1 MKHLKCL
8 FMMLFAVLAFASCD
22 ELTDDKDKEPTFSDY
37 FQMKITNCERVGDN
51 LQVNFTLKNISGEN
65 LPQVQL
71 NGVSAFDMCQDNL
84 GNTYYSDISFGSNWM
99 GSVRTS
105 MSKGETINGSFL
117 ITNFNASSKANKLNL
132 IFECSC
138 SALNFN
144 GRGEIDKINIRDN
157 RILSNGICTND
168 LGLAYTLE
176 HVNKKTI
183 DGQNV
188 VDVTFSVQNNTG
200 EDLQNFQL
208 NTGGTYL
215 QDNTGKQYNCE
226 ISYDGSTF
234 YTSVQGKLLD
244 AASRQFTFRIYNV
257 NSNAR
262 TFDFKLACSATDYP
276 FGNGTVDFY
285 DIPVSYLGN

>member
-1 MKHLKCL
+1 
-8 FMMLFAVLAFASCD
+8 MMLFAVLAFASCD

-51 LQVNFTLKNISGEN
+51 LQVNFTLKNVSGEN

-99 GSVRTS
+99 GTVRTS
-105 MSKGETINGSFL
+105 MSKGETITGSFL
-117 ITNFNASSKANKLNL
+117 IKNFNASSKANKLNL
-132 IFECSC
+132 IFGCSC

-168 LGLAYTLE
+168 LALAYTLE
-176 HVNKKTI
+176 KVQKKTI
-183 DGQNV
+183 NGKSV
-188 VDVTFSVQNNTG
+188 VDITFSVQNNTG
-200 EDLQNFQL
+200 EDLQNFQISA
-208 NTGGTYL
+208 GSFSSYP
-215 QDNTGKQYNCE
+215 QDNTGKQYYNSE
-226 ISYDGSTF
+226 ISFDGYTF
-234 YTSVQGKLLD
+234 KGAVSCKLLD
-244 AASRQFTFRIYNV
+244 SNSQQYTFRLYDV
-257 NSNAR
+257 NSKAT

-285 DIPVSYLGN
+285 DIPVTYQSN

>member
-1 MKHLKCL
+1 
-8 FMMLFAVLAFASCD
+8 MMLFAVLAFASCD

-71 NGVSAFDMCQDNL
+71 NGASAFDMCQDNL
-84 GNTYYSDISFGSNWM
+84 GNTYCSDISFGSNWM

-144 GRGEIDKINIRDN
+144 GRGEIDKLNVKDN
-157 RILSNGICTND
+157 RVLSNGICTND
-168 LGLAYTLE
+168 LALAYTLE

>member
-1 MKHLKCL
+1 
-8 FMMLFAVLAFASCD
+8 MMLFAVLAFASCD

-71 NGVSAFDMCQDNL
+71 NGASVFDMCQDNL
-84 GNTYYSDISFGSNWM
+84 GNTYYSNISFGSNWM
-99 GSVRTS
+99 ESVRTS
-105 MSKGETINGSFL
+105 MSKGETITGSFL

-144 GRGEIDKINIRDN
+144 GRGEIDKIKIQDN

-176 HVNKKTI
+176 KVQKKTI
-183 DGQNV
+183 NGKSV
-188 VDVTFSVQNNTG
+188 VDFTFSVQNNTG
-200 EDLQNFQL
+200 EDLQNFQISA
-208 NTGGTYL
+208 GSFSSYP
-215 QDNTGKQYNCE
+215 QDNTGKQYYNSE
-226 ISYDGSTF
+226 ISFDGYTF
-234 YTSVQGKLLD
+234 KGAVFCKLLD
-244 AASRQFTFRIYNV
+244 SSSQQYTFRLYDV
-257 NSNAR
+257 NSKAT

-285 DIPVSYLGN
+285 DIPVSYLVN

>member
-1 MKHLKCL
+1 
-8 FMMLFAVLAFASCD
+8 MMLFAVLAFASCD

-71 NGVSAFDMCQDNL
+71 NGASAFDRCQDNL

-105 MSKGETINGSFL
+105 MSKGETITGSFL

-138 SALNFN
+138 SALDFY
-144 GRGEIDKINIRDN
+144 GRGEIDKIKIQDN

-176 HVNKKTI
+176 KVQKKTI
-183 DGQNV
+183 NGRSA
-188 VDVTFSVQNNTG
+188 VDFTFSVQNNTG
-200 EDLQNFQL
+200 EDLQNFQIG
-208 NTGGTYL
+208 TGGYPYP
-215 QDNTGKQYNCE
+215 QDNTGKEYSISE
-226 ISYDGSTF
+226 ISFDGYTF
-234 YTSVQGKLLD
+234 KGAVSCKLLD
-244 AASRQFTFRIYNV
+244 SASQQYTLRIYDV
-257 NSNAR
+257 NANAS
-262 TFDFKLACSATDYP
+262 TFDFKLGCRATDYP

>member
-1 MKHLKCL
+1 
-8 FMMLFAVLAFASCD
+8 MMLFAVLAFASCD

-65 LPQVQL
+65 LPQVQF
-71 NGVSAFDMCQDNL
+71 GGSGSESEDNL
-84 GNTYYSDISFGSNWM
+84 GNRYGSELSLGSDWHYSVS
-99 GSVRTS
+99 TS
-105 MSKGETINGSFL
+105 MGKGETITGSFL
-117 ITNFNASSKANKLNL
+117 IRNFNASSKANKLNL
-132 IFECSC
+132 AFNCS
-138 SALNFN
+138 SAALNFD
-144 GRGEIDKINIRDN
+144 GVGEIKNLKVKDN
-157 RILSNGICTND
+157 RVLSNGICTND
-168 LGLAYTLE
+168 LALAYTLE

-200 EDLQNFQL
+200 EDLQDFQL
-208 NTGGTYL
+208 YTGGTYP
-215 QDNTGKQYNCE
+215 QDNTGKQYNYWK

-244 AASRQFTFRIYNV
+244 SASQQYTLRIYDV
-257 NSNAR
+257 NANAR
-262 TFDFKLACSATDYP
+262 TFDFKLACSAKDYP

-285 DIPVSYLGN
+285 DIPVSYLVN